1 MITTVQMARAIYDR
15 ANNVEYYELEGKI
28 ENLIRA
34 EASRANI
41 YVDFEFYEYSSKS
54 VKRML
59 DELKL
64 KGFELEQLNEYAQ
77 CYRIK
82 WE

>member
-34 EASRANI
+34 EAYRANT

-64 KGFELEQLNEYAQ
+64 KGFGLEQLNEYAQ